1 MKKDKKVTESNNI
14 KKTSG
19 PPEMDWSYFSP
30 IEVKVYGNFDKAFK
44 NFRALVQSE
53 KILSLYKEKQSY
65 EKPSEK
71 KRRKHIESIRRT
83 IENEIKQKKIL
94 SGEYEKEKV
103 KKQLKKEKRKR
114 ERENRRGESEVS

>member
-1 MKKDKKVTESNNI
+1 MKKNKSKVVQTET
-14 KKTSG
+14 KTSG

-44 NFRALVQSE
+44 AFRTLVQSE

-71 KRRKHIESIRRT
+71 KRRKHNESIKRSLDLQM
-83 IENEIKQKKIL
+83 KQKKIM
-94 SGEYEKEKV
+94 SGEYEKEKI
-103 KKQLKKEKRKR
+103 KKQAQKDKRKR
-114 ERENRRGESEVS
+114 ERDSKNGSELA